1 MSTESISLSN
11 PPLKSVV
18 IPPSVFQAE
27 LTPGG
32 LKAIKTSEGATRIDN
47 FYSYPLD
54 KVNVVKDLNAR
65 ITTPDVLARIRMIA
79 DSMKDVGFRI
89 DRPISCFVEKRD
101 GVDRIVVWDGHTRFA
116 AAQLAVSEGADIPT
130 VPVCLMPKSTSMDD
144 IMFGLVTANSGQ
156 PLSMLETAL
165 VVKRLQARGID
176 DSIIAQKIGV
186 TTTHIDNL
194 SILAGSPKSIH
205 QMVAANQVAA
215 STVIE
220 LIKKIGVEKTL
231 AQLSEQIAAAQA
243 AGKENIKI
251 TSKNLPS
258 VKFQSALKKSAP
270 RLFEHASAIRKDPA
284 YGQLSSETREQL
296 EALLEELEAARPA
309 A

>member
-1 MSTESISLSN
+1 MSHETISLSN
-11 PPLKSVV
+11 PSLKSVV
-18 IPPSVFQAE
+18 IPPAVFQAE

-32 LKAIKTSEGATRIDN
+32 LKAIKTSEGAMRIDN

-54 KVNVVKDLNAR
+54 KVNVVKDLNTR
-65 ITTPDVLARIRMIA
+65 IRTPEVEARIRLIA
-79 DSMKDVGFRI
+79 DNMKDVGFRI
-89 DRPISCFVEKRD
+89 DKPISCFVEKRD
-101 GVDRIVVWDGHTRFA
+101 GVDRIVLWDGHTRFA

-130 VPVCLMPKSTSMDD
+130 IPVCLMPKSTSMDD
-144 IMFGLVTANSGQ
+144 ILFGLVRANSGQ
-156 PLSMLETAL
+156 PLSMLETSL
-165 VVKRLQARGID
+165 VVKRLQARGLED
-176 DSIIAQKIGV
+176 AFIAQNLGV

-220 LIKKIGVEKTL
+220 LIKKVGVEKAL

-243 AGKENIKI
+243 AGKQKIKI

-258 VKFQSALKKSAP
+258 AKFQSALKKSAP

-284 YGQLSSETREQL
+284 YGQLSTETREQL
-296 EALLEELEAARPA
+296 EAILEELEAAKPTA
-309 A
+309 